1 MKVILLADVKKVG
14 KKDQTVEVSD
24 GYANNF
30 LFPRHLAV
38 PLSKKS
44 AEVLE
49 NQQEERKE
57 QAAKMK
63 ADAEVLA
70 KKLEG
75 ITLTFKVKTGR
86 EGKLFGAVSL
96 KQVAEELA
104 KLGMFN
110 FSKKAEWR
118 GYIENSTQ
126 KLADLD
132 EKIEQKEKEKKTSKQ
147 NLEKEYE
154 KIISDYEKEL
164 DNKYKLPEKPK
175 DLIDSTTQT
184 KNPELTR
191 TEKENNRLK
200 EVIMDA
206 IIDLCRP
213 VRITDLQE
221 YSDELAEISNQKLSA
236 LLMQLVNENKLNRVI
251 DKHMSYFIFKD

>member
-49 NQQEERKE
+49 TQQEERKE

-63 ADAEVLA
+63 ADAEALA

-104 KLGMFN
+104 KLG
-110 FSKKAEWR
+110 
-118 GYIENSTQ
+118 IEID
-126 KLADLD
+126 KRKFVDKGPLD
-132 EKIEQKEKEKKTSKQ
+132 ELGYHHIGVELYKGVIGKVHVEIKGEEK
-147 NLEKEYE
+147 
-154 KIISDYEKEL
+154 
-164 DNKYKLPEKPK
+164 
-175 DLIDSTTQT
+175 
-184 KNPELTR
+184 
-191 TEKENNRLK
+191 
-200 EVIMDA
+200 
-206 IIDLCRP
+206 
-213 VRITDLQE
+213 
-221 YSDELAEISNQKLSA
+221 
-236 LLMQLVNENKLNRVI
+236 
-251 DKHMSYFIFKD
+251 

>member
-63 ADAEVLA
+63 ADAEELA

-104 KLGMFN
+104 KLG
-110 FSKKAEWR
+110 
-118 GYIENSTQ
+118 IEID
-126 KLADLD
+126 KRKFVDKGPLD
-132 EKIEQKEKEKKTSKQ
+132 ELGYYHIGVELYKGVIGKVHVEIKGEEK
-147 NLEKEYE
+147 
-154 KIISDYEKEL
+154 
-164 DNKYKLPEKPK
+164 
-175 DLIDSTTQT
+175 
-184 KNPELTR
+184 
-191 TEKENNRLK
+191 
-200 EVIMDA
+200 
-206 IIDLCRP
+206 
-213 VRITDLQE
+213 
-221 YSDELAEISNQKLSA
+221 
-236 LLMQLVNENKLNRVI
+236 
-251 DKHMSYFIFKD
+251 

>member
-30 LFPRHLAV
+30 LFPRKLAV

-57 QAAKMK
+57 LAAKMK
-63 ADAEVLA
+63 ADAETLA
-70 KKLEG
+70 KKLED

-104 KLGMFN
+104 KQG
-110 FSKKAEWR
+110 
-118 GYIENSTQ
+118 IEID
-126 KLADLD
+126 KRKFIDKGPLD
-132 EKIEQKEKEKKTSKQ
+132 ELGYHHISVELYKGVIGKVHVEIKGEEK
-147 NLEKEYE
+147 
-154 KIISDYEKEL
+154 
-164 DNKYKLPEKPK
+164 
-175 DLIDSTTQT
+175 
-184 KNPELTR
+184 
-191 TEKENNRLK
+191 
-200 EVIMDA
+200 
-206 IIDLCRP
+206 
-213 VRITDLQE
+213 
-221 YSDELAEISNQKLSA
+221 
-236 LLMQLVNENKLNRVI
+236 
-251 DKHMSYFIFKD
+251 

>member
-30 LFPRHLAV
+30 LFPRKLAV

-57 QAAKMK
+57 LAAKMK
-63 ADAEVLA
+63 ADAEALA

-75 ITLTFKVKTGR
+75 ITLAFKVKTGR

-104 KLGMFN
+104 KQG
-110 FSKKAEWR
+110 
-118 GYIENSTQ
+118 IEID
-126 KLADLD
+126 KRKFIDKGPLD
-132 EKIEQKEKEKKTSKQ
+132 ELGYHHISVELYKGVIGKVHVEIKGEEK
-147 NLEKEYE
+147 
-154 KIISDYEKEL
+154 
-164 DNKYKLPEKPK
+164 
-175 DLIDSTTQT
+175 
-184 KNPELTR
+184 
-191 TEKENNRLK
+191 
-200 EVIMDA
+200 
-206 IIDLCRP
+206 
-213 VRITDLQE
+213 
-221 YSDELAEISNQKLSA
+221 
-236 LLMQLVNENKLNRVI
+236 
-251 DKHMSYFIFKD
+251 